1 MKLIGGAGSLRYN
14 NPMLRGE
21 TIFEPPR
28 RAGLIFQGG
37 LAIVL
42 GAFGLW
48 NLWQMAEAALGPDFV
63 RHLLLA
69 MLALAPFPLLVYRF
83 RALQRSYY
91 VLERDGIRLRWGF
104 RVVDIPI
111 DRVLWVHP
119 REDLLS
125 SLPLPWLRWPGA
137 ILGVALRPLPGAG
150 RVEFLASTLHGLM
163 LIGTEE
169 RVYAVSPADP
179 GHFLNTY
186 LRLIE
191 LGSLSPIPARS
202 ERPVFLLAQ
211 LWQRRPVR
219 YLFLSSMLLSLGLFL
234 WVILVIPTL
243 PGVTLGAP
251 AVSTGEDLLPA
262 AALLLFPFLNV
273 TFLVLDWVVGLFF
286 YRTEERRPLAYM
298 LWGSS
303 VITASLF
310 LLTLLIILI

>member
-1 MKLIGGAGSLRYN
+1 
-14 NPMLRGE
+14 MLRGV
-21 TIFEPPR
+21 TKFEPPR
-28 RAGLIFQGG
+28 RVGLVFQGG
-37 LAIVL
+37 LAILL

-63 RHLLLA
+63 RYLLLA
-69 MLALAPFPLLVYRF
+69 MLALVPFPLLVYRF
-83 RALQRSYY
+83 RALQRGYY
-91 VLERDGIRLRWGF
+91 GLERDGIRLRWGF

-119 REDLLS
+119 REDLLT

-150 RVEFLASTLHGLM
+150 RVEVMASTLRGLV
-163 LIGTEE
+163 LIGTAE
-169 RVYAVSPADP
+169 RVFAVSPANP

-186 LRLIE
+186 HRLIE
-191 LGSLSPIPARS
+191 LGSLSPIPAVS
-202 ERPVFLLAQ
+202 ERPLFLLGQ

-219 YLFLSSMLLSLGLFL
+219 ALFLAALLLNLGLFL

-243 PGVTLGAP
+243 PGVALGAP
-251 AVSTGEDLLPA
+251 GSTQNEDLLPA

-273 TFLVLDWVVGLFF
+273 TFLAANWVVGLFF
-286 YRTEERRPLAYM
+286 YRTEERRYLAYM

-303 VITASLF
+303 VITATLF
-310 LLTLLIILI
+310 LTTLLVILIQA